1 MTALADRS
9 TDDLTTELADV
20 RQLARGFFEKEV
32 APHREEFA
40 AAGRPSREV
49 YRTAGSLGLLGM
61 SVPEQYGGGGGDF
74 RHEAVLFEEQVR
86 AGDSAMQLGVHSGIV
101 PHYILAYA
109 SEEKKQRWLPKLCS
123 GEWIGA
129 IAMTEPGTGSDLQGI
144 TTRAVRDGDDYVV
157 TGGKT
162 FISNGAHCDL
172 LIIAAKTDPSAGA
185 RGLSLLVAEVSDDT
199 EGFHRGRVLHK
210 IGQKGQDTAELTF
223 DGLRIP
229 ASNLLG
235 GGSGAGRN
243 DQESHEGRGFAQ
255 LMQQLPQERLIC
267 GIAAAAMIDA
277 AVAQTVEYT
286 KSRSAFGKTLF
297 DLQNTKF
304 ELAECATIGRV
315 VRTFVDDAMA
325 QHISGTLDVTTAAM
339 VKYWTT
345 DRQFEV
351 VDRCLQLFGGYG
363 YMEEY
368 PIARMFVD
376 GRIARIYAGAN
387 EVMKELISRSL

>member
-1 MTALADRS
+1 MTALADR
-9 TDDLTTELADV
+9 TDDVTTELADV
-20 RQLARGFFEKEV
+20 RQLARSFFEKEV

-40 AAGRPSREV
+40 TAGRPSREV
-49 YRTAGSLGLLGM
+49 YRSAGNHGLLGM
-61 SVPEQYGGGGGDF
+61 SIPQQYGGGGGDF

-109 SEEKKQRWLPKLCS
+109 TEEKKQRWLPKLCS

-144 TTRAVRDGDDYVV
+144 TTRAVRDGDEYVV

-172 LIIAAKTDPSAGA
+172 IIIAAKTDPTAGA

-210 IGQKGQDTAELTF
+210 IGQKGQDTAELSF
-223 DGLRIP
+223 DGLRVP
-229 ASNLLG
+229 AANLLG
-235 GGSGAGRN
+235 
-243 DQESHEGRGFAQ
+243 EEGRGFAQ

-277 AVAQTVEYT
+277 AVEQTVDYT
-286 KSRSAFGKTLF
+286 KSRNAFGKTLF

-315 VRTFVDDAMA
+315 VRTFVDDAVA
-325 QHISGTLDVTTAAM
+325 QHISGSLDVTTAAM

-368 PIARMFVD
+368 SIARMFVD

-387 EVMKELISRSL
+387 EVMKDLISRSL

>member
-1 MTALADRS
+1 MTALADR
-9 TDDLTTELADV
+9 TDDVTTELADV
-20 RQLARGFFEKEV
+20 RQLARSFFEKEV

-40 AAGRPSREV
+40 TAGRPSREV
-49 YRTAGSLGLLGM
+49 YRNAGNHGLLGM
-61 SVPEQYGGGGGDF
+61 SIPQQYGGGGGDF

-109 SEEKKQRWLPKLCS
+109 TEEKKQRWLPKLCS

-144 TTRAVRDGDDYVV
+144 TTRAVRDGDEYVV

-172 LIIAAKTDPSAGA
+172 IIIAAKTDPNAGA

-210 IGQKGQDTAELTF
+210 IGQKGQDTAELSF
-223 DGLRIP
+223 DGLRVP
-229 ASNLLG
+229 AANLLG
-235 GGSGAGRN
+235 
-243 DQESHEGRGFAQ
+243 EEGRGFAQ

-267 GIAAAAMIDA
+267 GIAAAAMIEA
-277 AVAQTVEYT
+277 AVQQTVDYT
-286 KSRSAFGKTLF
+286 KTRNAFGKTLF

-315 VRTFVDDAMA
+315 VRTFVDDAVA
-325 QHISGTLDVTTAAM
+325 KHISGSLDVTTAAM

-387 EVMKELISRSL
+387 EVMKDLISRSL

>member
-1 MTALADRS
+1 MTALADR
-9 TDDLTTELADV
+9 TDDVTTDLADV
-20 RQLARGFFEKEV
+20 RQLARSFFEKEV

-40 AAGRPSREV
+40 TAGRPSREV
-49 YRTAGSLGLLGM
+49 YRSAGNHGLLGM
-61 SVPEQYGGGGGDF
+61 SIPQQYGGGGGDF

-109 SEEKKQRWLPKLCS
+109 TEEKKQRWLPKLCS

-144 TTRAVRDGDDYVV
+144 TTRAVRDGDEYVV

-172 LIIAAKTDPSAGA
+172 IIIAAKTDPNAGA

-210 IGQKGQDTAELTF
+210 IGQKGQDTAELSF
-223 DGLRIP
+223 DGLRVP
-229 ASNLLG
+229 AANLLG
-235 GGSGAGRN
+235 
-243 DQESHEGRGFAQ
+243 EEGRGFAQ

-277 AVAQTVEYT
+277 AVEQTVDYT
-286 KSRSAFGKTLF
+286 KSRNAFGKTLF

-315 VRTFVDDAMA
+315 VRTFVDDAVA
-325 QHISGTLDVTTAAM
+325 QHISGSLDVTTAAM

-387 EVMKELISRSL
+387 EVMKDLISRSL

>member
-1 MTALADRS
+1 MTALADR
-9 TDDLTTELADV
+9 TDDVTTELADV
-20 RQLARGFFEKEV
+20 RQLARSFFEKEV

-40 AAGRPSREV
+40 TAGRPSREV
-49 YRTAGSLGLLGM
+49 YRSAGNHGLLGM
-61 SVPEQYGGGGGDF
+61 SIPQQYGGGGGDF

-109 SEEKKQRWLPKLCS
+109 TEEKKQCWLPKLCS

-172 LIIAAKTDPSAGA
+172 IIIAAKTDPTAGA

-210 IGQKGQDTAELTF
+210 IGQKGQDTAELSF
-223 DGLRIP
+223 DGLRVP
-229 ASNLLG
+229 AANLLG
-235 GGSGAGRN
+235 
-243 DQESHEGRGFAQ
+243 EEGRGFAQ

-277 AVAQTVEYT
+277 AVEQTVDYT
-286 KSRSAFGKTLF
+286 KSRNAFGKTLF

-315 VRTFVDDAMA
+315 VRTFVDDAVA
-325 QHISGTLDVTTAAM
+325 RHISGSLDVTTAAM

-387 EVMKELISRSL
+387 EVMKDLISRSL

>member
-1 MTALADRS
+1 MTALADR
-9 TDDLTTELADV
+9 TDDVTTELADV
-20 RQLARGFFEKEV
+20 RQLARSFFEKEV

-40 AAGRPSREV
+40 TAGRPSREV
-49 YRTAGSLGLLGM
+49 YRSAGNHGLLGM
-61 SVPEQYGGGGGDF
+61 SIPQQYGGGGGDF

-109 SEEKKQRWLPKLCS
+109 TEEKKQRWLPKLCS

-172 LIIAAKTDPSAGA
+172 IIIAAKTDPTAGA

-210 IGQKGQDTAELTF
+210 IGQKGQDTAELSF
-223 DGLRIP
+223 DGLRVP
-229 ASNLLG
+229 AANLLG
-235 GGSGAGRN
+235 
-243 DQESHEGRGFAQ
+243 EEGRGFAQ

-267 GIAAAAMIDA
+267 GIAAAAMIEA
-277 AVAQTVEYT
+277 AVQQTVDYT
-286 KSRSAFGKTLF
+286 KTRNAFGKTLF

-315 VRTFVDDAMA
+315 VRTFVDDAVA
-325 QHISGTLDVTTAAM
+325 QHISGSLDVTTAAM

-387 EVMKELISRSL
+387 EVMKDLISRSL

>member
-1 MTALADRS
+1 MTAIADRPS
-9 TDDLTTELADV
+9 AELETELADV
-20 RQLARGFFEKEV
+20 RALARGFFEKDV
-32 APHREEFA
+32 VPHREAFA

-49 YRTAGSLGLLGM
+49 YRRAGDLGLLGM
-61 SVPEQYGGGGGDF
+61 SVPEEYGGGGGDF

-109 SEEKKQRWLPKLCS
+109 SEENRARWLPKLCS

-129 IAMTEPGTGSDLQGI
+129 IAMTEPGTGSDLQAVR
-144 TTRAVRDGDDYVV
+144 TTAVRDGGHYVIN
-157 TGGKT
+157 GSKT
-162 FISNGAHCDL
+162 FISNASHCDL
-172 LIIAAKTDPSAGA
+172 LVIVAKTDPAAGA

-199 EGFHRGRVLHK
+199 PGFHRGRVLHK

-229 ASNLLG
+229 AANIL

-243 DQESHEGRGFAQ
+243 DQASGSEGRGFSQ

-277 AVAQTVEYT
+277 AVEQTVEYT
-286 KSRSAFGKTLF
+286 KSRTAFGKTLF

-315 VRTFVDDAMA
+315 VRTFVDDAVA
-325 QHISGTLDVTTAAM
+325 KHVRSELDVTTAAM

-387 EVMKELISRSL
+387 EVMKDLISRSL

>member
-1 MTALADRS
+1 MTALADR
-9 TDDLTTELADV
+9 TDDVTTDLADV
-20 RQLARGFFEKEV
+20 RQLARSFFEKEV

-40 AAGRPSREV
+40 TAGRPSREV
-49 YRTAGSLGLLGM
+49 YRSAGNHGLLGM
-61 SVPEQYGGGGGDF
+61 SIPQQYGGGGGDF

-109 SEEKKQRWLPKLCS
+109 TEEKKQRWLPKLCS

-144 TTRAVRDGDDYVV
+144 TTRAVRDGDEYVV

-172 LIIAAKTDPSAGA
+172 IIIAAKTDPTAGA

-210 IGQKGQDTAELTF
+210 IGQKGQDTAELSF
-223 DGLRIP
+223 DGLRVP
-229 ASNLLG
+229 AANLLG
-235 GGSGAGRN
+235 
-243 DQESHEGRGFAQ
+243 EEGRGFAQ

-267 GIAAAAMIDA
+267 GIAAAAMIEA
-277 AVAQTVEYT
+277 AVQQTVDYT
-286 KSRSAFGKTLF
+286 KSRNAFRKTLF

-315 VRTFVDDAMA
+315 VRTFVDDAVA
-325 QHISGTLDVTTAAM
+325 QHISGSLDVTTAAM

-387 EVMKELISRSL
+387 EVMKDLISRSL

>member
-1 MTALADRS
+1 MTALADR
-9 TDDLTTELADV
+9 TDDVTTELADV
-20 RQLARGFFEKEV
+20 RQLARSFFEKEV

-40 AAGRPSREV
+40 TAGRPSREV
-49 YRTAGSLGLLGM
+49 YRSAGNHGLLGM
-61 SVPEQYGGGGGDF
+61 SIPPQYGGGGGDF

-109 SEEKKQRWLPKLCS
+109 TEEKKQCWLPKLCS

-144 TTRAVRDGDDYVV
+144 TTRAVRDGDEYVV

-172 LIIAAKTDPSAGA
+172 IIIAAKTDPTAGA

-210 IGQKGQDTAELTF
+210 IGQKGQDTAELSF
-223 DGLRIP
+223 DGLRVP
-229 ASNLLG
+229 AANLLG
-235 GGSGAGRN
+235 
-243 DQESHEGRGFAQ
+243 EEGRGFAQ

-267 GIAAAAMIDA
+267 GNAAAAMIEA
-277 AVAQTVEYT
+277 AVQQTVDYT
-286 KSRSAFGKTLF
+286 KTRNAFGKTLF

-315 VRTFVDDAMA
+315 VRTFVDDAVA
-325 QHISGTLDVTTAAM
+325 QHISGSLDVTTAAM

-387 EVMKELISRSL
+387 EVMKDLISRSL

>member
-1 MTALADRS
+1 MTALADR
-9 TDDLTTELADV
+9 TDDVTTDLADV
-20 RQLARGFFEKEV
+20 RQLARSFFEKEV

-40 AAGRPSREV
+40 TAGRPSREV
-49 YRTAGSLGLLGM
+49 YRSAGNHGLLGM
-61 SVPEQYGGGGGDF
+61 SIPQQYGGGGGDF

-109 SEEKKQRWLPKLCS
+109 TEEKKQRWLPKLCS

-144 TTRAVRDGDDYVV
+144 TTRAVRDGDEYVV

-172 LIIAAKTDPSAGA
+172 IIIAAKTDPTAGA

-210 IGQKGQDTAELTF
+210 IGQKGQDTAELSF
-223 DGLRIP
+223 DGLRVP
-229 ASNLLG
+229 AANLLG
-235 GGSGAGRN
+235 
-243 DQESHEGRGFAQ
+243 EEGRGFAQ

-267 GIAAAAMIDA
+267 GIAAAAMIEA
-277 AVAQTVEYT
+277 AVQQTVDYT
-286 KSRSAFGKTLF
+286 KSRNAFGKTLF

-315 VRTFVDDAMA
+315 VRTFVDDAVA
-325 QHISGTLDVTTAAM
+325 KHISGSLDVTTAAM

-387 EVMKELISRSL
+387 EVMKDLISRSL

>member
-1 MTALADRS
+1 MTALADRTPS
-9 TDDLTTELADV
+9 DLATELADV

-74 RHEAVLFEEQVR
+74 RHEAVLFSEQVR
-86 AGDSAMQLGVHSGIV
+86 SGDSSMQLGVHSGIV
-101 PHYILAYA
+101 PHYVLAYA
-109 SEEKKQRWLPKLCS
+109 SEDKKQQWLPKLCA

-172 LIIAAKTDPSAGA
+172 IIIAAKTDPSAGA

-199 EGFHRGRVLHK
+199 AGFHRGRVLHK

-229 ASNLLG
+229 AANLLG
-235 GGSGAGRN
+235 EA
-243 DQESHEGRGFAQ
+243 EGRGFTQ

-325 QHISGTLDVTTAAM
+325 QHISGSLDVTTAAM

-387 EVMKELISRSL
+387 EVMKDLISRSL

>member
-1 MTALADRS
+1 MTALADR
-9 TDDLTTELADV
+9 TNAELATELADV

-49 YRTAGSLGLLGM
+49 YRSAGSLGLLGM

-86 AGDSAMQLGVHSGIV
+86 SGDSSMQLGVHSGIV

-109 SEEKKQRWLPKLCS
+109 AEEKKQQWLPKLCS

-172 LIIAAKTDPSAGA
+172 IIIAAKTDPSAGA

-229 ASNLLG
+229 AANILG
-235 GGSGAGRN
+235 DS
-243 DQESHEGRGFAQ
+243 EGRGFAQ

-267 GIAAAAMIDA
+267 GIAAAAMIEA
-277 AVAQTVEYT
+277 AVQQTVEYT

-315 VRTFVDDAMA
+315 VRTFVDDAVA
-325 QHISGTLDVTTAAM
+325 KHIAAELDVTTAAM

-387 EVMKELISRSL
+387 EVMKDLISRSL

>member
-1 MTALADRS
+1 MTALADR

-20 RQLARGFFEKEV
+20 RQLARSFFEKEV

-86 AGDSAMQLGVHSGIV
+86 SGDSAMQLGVHSGIV

-109 SEEKKQRWLPKLCS
+109 SGEKKQQWLPKLCS

-172 LIIAAKTDPSAGA
+172 IIIAAKTDPSVGA

-199 EGFHRGRVLHK
+199 EGFHRGRLLHK
-210 IGQKGQDTAELTF
+210 IGQKGQDTAELSF

-229 ASNLLG
+229 AANRLG
-235 GGSGAGRN
+235 
-243 DQESHEGRGFAQ
+243 EEGRGFAQ

-325 QHISGTLDVTTAAM
+325 QHISGSLDVTTAAM

-387 EVMKELISRSL
+387 EVMKDLIARSL